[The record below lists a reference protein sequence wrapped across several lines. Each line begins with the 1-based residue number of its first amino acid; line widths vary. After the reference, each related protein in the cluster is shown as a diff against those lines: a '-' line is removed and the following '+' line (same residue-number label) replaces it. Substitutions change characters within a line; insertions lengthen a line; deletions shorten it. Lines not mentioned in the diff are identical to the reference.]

1 MFRFSKSTRPAVA
14 AAPIEQRIPSVCL
27 AVRAL
32 PGVGAVPM
40 CLIMSRGLRDVILVA
55 CALICAVAAIYV
67 VYNIEVFKHRYELQ
81 ILGQPDQQQ

>member
-1 MFRFSKSTRPAVA
+1 MFRFSQSTRPADAVP
-14 AAPIEQRIPSVCL
+14 PIEQRIPSVCL

-40 CLIMSRGLRDVILVA
+40 CLIMSRGFRDFILVA